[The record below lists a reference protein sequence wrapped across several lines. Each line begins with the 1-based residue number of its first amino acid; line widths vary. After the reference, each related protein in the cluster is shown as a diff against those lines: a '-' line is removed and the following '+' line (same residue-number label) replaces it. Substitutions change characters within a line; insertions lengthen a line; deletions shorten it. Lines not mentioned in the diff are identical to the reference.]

1 MAHGL
6 QLLTAEGEPM
16 ANQKP
21 TRRTSATAK
30 DVMKSDILSVRDDLA
45 VPELVA
51 FLDENQ
57 ITGAPVVDGSG
68 EFVGVVSVTDI
79 AEAGVEAGGWER
91 DDAVVSADRRGLHVE
106 TATRQVRDIMTPAV
120 YTVSEDTPASQLARA
135 MIGGR
140 VHRLMVSRK
149 GKIVGIVT
157 SLDLLKL
164 LCEPAGTRAGE
175 PSRKARPRSK
185 PATRPRQRARSPR
198 A

>member
-1 MAHGL
+1 
-6 QLLTAEGEPM
+6 M

-21 TRRTSATAK
+21 TRMQSATAK
-30 DVMKSDILSVRDDLA
+30 DIMKSEILSVRDDLA

-79 AEAGVEAGGWER
+79 AGAGAEASGWQP
-91 DDAVVSADRRGLHVE
+91 DDAVVSAERRGLHVE
-106 TATRQVRDIMTPAV
+106 AASRQVRDIMTPAV
-120 YTVSEDTPASQLARA
+120 YTVAEDTPASLLARA

-164 LCEPAGTRAGE
+164 LCEPARAGAGRAK
-175 PSRKARPRSK
+175 PSRNAPARQSK
-185 PATRPRQRARSPR
+185 TVPRQHRRARSPR

>member
-1 MAHGL
+1 
-6 QLLTAEGEPM
+6 M

-21 TRRTSATAK
+21 TRLTSATAK
-30 DVMKSDILSVRDDLA
+30 DIMKSEILSVRDDLA

-79 AEAGVEAGGWER
+79 AGAGVEASGWQR

-106 TATRQVRDIMTPAV
+106 AASRQVRDIMTPAV
-120 YTVSEDTPASQLARA
+120 YTVSEDTPASQMARA

-164 LCEPAGTRAGE
+164 LCEPARAETGGGE
-175 PSRKARPRSK
+175 PSRKARTPRAK
-185 PATRPRQRARSPR
+185 PAARPPRRARSPR
-198 A
+198 V